1 MKRLI
6 FATLAAAALVA
17 CATEDTI
24 VTPQRDAI
32 AFDNA
37 FVDGSTKAIDP
48 SITTDS
54 LKAFKVYGTITG
66 GNGVAVNIFDGVEV
80 SKNLTEGVGTE
91 GWKYATDF
99 TSYWIPNNSYKFA
112 AVVNG
117 VVAETDGDVSKMPTK
132 LSYVA
137 DGTTDLLY
145 DEDNYGVYT
154 DGTSPKTVAFTFQHL
169 LSKVKFIVKNKMTSN
184 TAGRLYQY
192 TVENVKLAGAFAEGV
207 YTIGEATTPWAG
219 TGRKDFL
226 FGNVSNAAKDTDST
240 AAKHIGAVGAAD
252 QATSHYEYL
261 LIPGTFKATIT
272 ANIYTWLNGTNIS
285 VAENVPY
292 TANVDL
298 DLKPGYAYNLIIEL
312 DKPGDEIQFKVAD
325 VEGWNETHTG
335 YNPGQEL

>member
-24 VTPQRDAI
+24 VTPQCDAI

-48 SITTDS
+48 SITTGS
-54 LKAFKVYGTITG
+54 LESFKVYGTITG
-66 GNGVAVNIFDGVEV
+66 SNGVAVNIFDGVEV
-80 SKNLTEGVGTE
+80 RKNLTTGVGTE

-99 TSYWIPNNSYKFA
+99 ASYWIPNNSYKFA

-117 VVAETDGDVSKMPTK
+117 VVAKTDDVVNKMPTK

-145 DEDNYGVYT
+145 AEVDYGVYT
-154 DGTSPKTVAFTFQHL
+154 DGTSLKTVAFTFQHL

-184 TAGRLYQY
+184 TDNRLYQY
-192 TVENVKLAGAFAEGV
+192 TVENVKLAGAFAKGV
-207 YTIGEATTPWAG
+207 YTIGATTPWAG
-219 TGRKDFL
+219 TESRDFE
-226 FGNVSNAAKDTDST
+226 FGHVSNAANDTESNV
-240 AAKHIGAVGAAD
+240 AKLIGAVGAAD

-261 LIPGTFKATIT
+261 LIPGTFNATIT
-272 ANIYTWLNGTNIS
+272 ADIRTWLNGKNIS
-285 VAENVPY
+285 VDANVPY

-312 DKPGDEIQFKVAD
+312 DNPGDEIQFKVAK
-325 VEGWNETHTG
+325 VEGWVETHTG

>member
-48 SITTDS
+48 SITTGS
-54 LKAFKVYGTITG
+54 LEGFKVYGTITG
-66 GNGVAVNIFDGVEV
+66 SNDVAVNIFDGVDV
-80 SKNLTEGVGTE
+80 SKNLTTGVGTE
-91 GWKYATDF
+91 GWKYATDYA
-99 TSYWIPNNSYKFA
+99 SYWIPNNSFKFA

-117 VVAETDGDVSKMPTK
+117 TVVETDGDVSKMPTK

-145 DEDNYGVYT
+145 DEDDYGVYT
-154 DGTSPKTVAFTFQHL
+154 DGTSSKIVAFTFQHL

-184 TAGRLYQY
+184 TAKRLYQY
-192 TVENVKLAGAFAEGV
+192 TVENVKLAGAFAQGV

-219 TGRKDFL
+219 TGSKDFL
-226 FGNVSNAAKDTDST
+226 FGHVSNAAEATDNNV
-240 AAKHIGAVGAAD
+240 AKLIGAVGAAD

-261 LIPGTFKATIT
+261 LIPGAFKATIT
-272 ANIYTWLNGTNIS
+272 ADIRTWLNGKDIS
-285 VAENVPY
+285 VAANVPY
-292 TANVDL
+292 EANVDL

-312 DKPGDEIQFKVAD
+312 DNPGDEIQFKVTA

>member
-1 MKRLI
+1 MM
-6 FATLAAAALVA
+6 AVAALAA

-48 SITTDS
+48 SITTGS
-54 LKAFKVYGTITG
+54 LEGFKVYGTITG
-66 GNGVAVNIFDGVEV
+66 SNGVAVNIFDGVEV
-80 SKNLTEGVGTE
+80 SKNLTTGVGTE

-117 VVAETDGDVSKMPTK
+117 EVAETDGVVSKMPKK
-132 LSYVA
+132 LSYEA
-137 DGTTDLLY
+137 DGKTDLLY
-145 DEDNYGVYT
+145 AEVDYGVYT
-154 DGTSPKTVAFTFQHL
+154 YGTSPKIVAFTFQHL

-207 YTIGEATTPWAG
+207 YAIGETTPWAG
-219 TGRKDFL
+219 TGSRDFE
-226 FGNVSNAAKDTDST
+226 FGHVSNAAKDTDST
-240 AAKHIGAVGAAD
+240 AAKLIGAVGAAD

-261 LIPGTFKATIT
+261 LIPGTFNATIT
-272 ANIYTWLNGTNIS
+272 ADIRTWLNGTDIS
-285 VAENVPY
+285 VAANVPY

-312 DKPGDEIQFKVAD
+312 DNPGEEIQFKVTA

>member
-48 SITTDS
+48 SITTGS
-54 LKAFKVYGTITG
+54 LEGFKVYGTITG
-66 GNGVAVNIFDGVEV
+66 SDNVAVNIFDGIDV
-80 SKNLTEGVGTE
+80 SKNLATGVGTE
-91 GWKYATDF
+91 GWKYATEY
-99 TSYWIPNNSYKFA
+99 TQYWIAGNSYKFA

-117 VVAETDGDVSKMPTK
+117 DVTETDGAVSNMPTK

-137 DGTTDLLY
+137 DGKTDLLY
-145 DEDNYGVYT
+145 DEDIYGVYT
-154 DGTSPKTVAFTFQHL
+154 AGTSSKTVAFTFQHL

-184 TAGRLYQY
+184 TADRLYQY

-207 YTIGEATTPWAG
+207 YTIGEATPWAG

-226 FGNVSNAAKDTDST
+226 FGNVSNAAKDTDSS
-240 AAKHIGAVGAAD
+240 AAKFIGAVGAAD

-261 LIPGTFKATIT
+261 LIPGTFNATIT
-272 ANIYTWLNGTNIS
+272 ADIYTWLNGNNIS
-285 VAENVPY
+285 VAANVPY

-298 DLKPGYAYNLIIEL
+298 TLQPGYAYNLIIEL
-312 DKPGDEIQFKVAD
+312 DNPGDEIQFKVTA
-325 VEGWNETHTG
+325 VEGWNETHLG
-335 YNPGQEL
+335 YDPGQEL